1 MILIKADED
10 TEAGVL
16 PSQQLLTEMGAYKEQ
31 LVNAGVM
38 VAGEGLHASSR
49 GVVERYPYPRDRDA
63 QYEIEIR
70 PVFGAEDFGDVM
82 TPGSA
87 SRRNVSAREPPN
99 STWPQRIRR
108 RKRHVHTALFV
119 L

>member
-1 MILIKADED
+1 MRFMILIKADED

-16 PSQQLLTEMGAYKEQ
+16 PSQQLLTEMGAYNEQ

-82 TPGSA
+82 TPELGEQEE
-87 SRRNVSAREPPN
+87 RLRARATELN
-99 STWPQRIRR
+99 LAATHS
-108 RKRHVHTALFV
+108 
-119 L
+119 

>member
-1 MILIKADED
+1 MRFMILIKADED

-82 TPGSA
+82 TPEL
-87 SRRNVSAREPPN
+87 REQEERLRARATELN
-99 STWPQRIRR
+99 LAATRS
-108 RKRHVHTALFV
+108 
-119 L
+119 